1 VVNFQNALQ
10 LFKAKIHH
18 LRKKELIQVFSWTS
32 LSTIIG
38 ILAKLVK
45 GKVLA
50 VVVGPAGIAYMGQLT
65 NFMALFSHISSGGMS
80 AGLTKYIAEHK
91 DSESEYMKYFS
102 NGMLITL
109 VFSTIASIILIIFH
123 KTFTQQI
130 FLSTEYSSII
140 VIFSVTIFAVAF
152 NRYLLAITN
161 GFKEY
166 RKYIGGDIIRNLS
179 ILVFSVTLVLIYK
192 VYGALLAMVL
202 SQSIVLI
209 ITILMIRKLPWF
221 KLRNFKPAFDKA
233 VSKKLLSYSLVSA
246 ATFYLGPTAVLMIR
260 SFIMRQLGVD
270 AAGLWDG
277 ATRISGYGL
286 MIITQAL
293 TVYLI
298 PRFSELIEKAQI
310 RKEII
315 NTYKIVLPLLILG
328 YSFVYLSRDF
338 FIRLLLSESFLPMGN
353 LLFFQFL
360 GDTIKI
366 IGWIISIQLIAKAML
381 RTLLITEIVFNVLI
395 VLLSYMGILLF
406 GLKGVVIAH
415 TVNYSIYLFVIVMIF
430 KNTLFTNK
438 KHVA

>member
-1 VVNFQNALQ
+1 MSIKI
-10 LFKAKIHH
+10 LFESLRLKAKN
-18 LRKKELIQVFSWTS
+18 LGKKELVQVFSWTS

-38 ILAKLVK
+38 ILAKLIK

-65 NFMALFSHISSGGMS
+65 NFITLFSHIANGGMT
-80 AGLTKYIAEHK
+80 AGLTKYIAQHK
-91 DSESEYMKYFS
+91 DSESEYLKYFS

-109 VFSTIASIILIIFH
+109 VFSTIASVILISFS
-123 KTFTQQI
+123 KTFTRQI
-130 FLSTEYSSII
+130 FLSTEYSSIV
-140 VIFSVTIFAVAF
+140 VIFAVTIFAMAF

-179 ILVFSVTLVLIYK
+179 ILVFSVTLVMLYK
-192 VYGALLAMVL
+192 VYGALLALVL
-202 SQSIVLI
+202 SQSIVLV
-209 ITILMIRKLPWF
+209 ITILMVRKLPWF
-221 KLRNFKPAFDKA
+221 KWSNFKPAFDKT

-246 ATFYLGPTAVLMIR
+246 ATFYLGPTAVLLIR
-260 SFIMRQLGVD
+260 SFIIRQLGID
-270 AAGLWDG
+270 AAGFWDG

-298 PRFSELIEKAQI
+298 PRFSELTEKTRI

-315 NTYKIVLPLLILG
+315 NTYKIVIPLLILG
-328 YSFVYLSRDF
+328 YSFVYINRTF
-338 FIRLLLSESFLPMGN
+338 FIRLLLSESFLPMGD

-381 RTLLITEIVFNVLI
+381 KTLMITEIVFNALI
-395 VLLSYMGILLF
+395 VLLSYLGVMLF

-415 TVNYSIYLFVIVMIF
+415 TVNYTIYLFVIVLIFNKTLF
-430 KNTLFTNK
+430 KNQ

>member
-1 VVNFQNALQ
+1 MEIYTVFDNL
-10 LFKAKIHH
+10 LLKARH
-18 LRKKELIQVFSWTS
+18 LRKKELVQVFGWTS
-32 LSTIIG
+32 ISTIIG
-38 ILAKLVK
+38 IFAKLIK

-50 VVVGPAGIAYMGQLT
+50 VVVGPAGIAYMGQLM
-65 NFMALFSHISSGGMS
+65 NFTTLFSHIASGGMT

-91 DSESEYMKYFS
+91 DSESEYLKYFS
-102 NGMLITL
+102 NGMWITL
-109 VFSTIASIILIIFH
+109 VFSTIASVILISFS
-123 KTFTQQI
+123 KTFTRQI
-130 FLSTEYSSII
+130 FLTTEYSSIV
-140 VIFSVTIFAVAF
+140 VIFAVTIFAVAF

-179 ILVFSVTLVLIYK
+179 ILVFSITLVLFYK
-192 VYGALLAMVL
+192 VYGALLALVL
-202 SQSIVLI
+202 SQSIVLV
-209 ITILMIRKLPWF
+209 ITILMVRKLPWF
-221 KLRNFKPAFDKA
+221 KLSNFKPAFNKA

-246 ATFYLGPTAVLMIR
+246 ATFYLGPTAVLLIR
-260 SFIMRQLGVD
+260 SFIIRQLGID
-270 AAGLWDG
+270 AAGFWEG

-298 PRFSELIEKAQI
+298 PRFAELTEKAQI
-310 RKEII
+310 RREII

-366 IGWIISIQLIAKAML
+366 IAWIIAIQLIAKAML
-381 RTLLITEIVFNVLI
+381 KTLFITEIIGNVLY
-395 VLLSYMGILLF
+395 VALAYAGITVF
-406 GLKGVVIAH
+406 GLKGIVISHAIMHMLNLLMVVI
-415 TVNYSIYLFVIVMIF
+415 IF
-430 KNTLFTNK
+430 RKTLFIKIN
-438 KHVA
+438 